1 MQFSIYKGA
10 FGAYE
15 PSLNNNRAAVSNNRT
30 AIEYWLDELATKE
43 KGTRV
48 NYLRYFKDFLKFVN
62 MTADEVLAQ
71 RIRDTASQ
79 DRKIQR
85 RFESLLLKFIAYE
98 KERGY
103 APLTLQTIWAS
114 VRSFFEIHYYPLMMR
129 KKDYPKGASNGVRR
143 ATKEAILKV
152 IESNP
157 RNKTTLTALIMA
169 FKDSGL
175 RVSDMRKL
183 KCNVILENP
192 NADIIPITLITEK
205 TNLKAKTFFGKEAIE
220 ALKTYIEHRKKGSR
234 KIKPENVTND
244 SPLFRIW
251 KRGNVKPM
259 SRENMTTLIRNAF
272 LRIGE
277 KKVSAHSLRKKL
289 QTDLEKG
296 NVNPNWIDQILGH
309 ELINSRDAYSLPT
322 DEELKEA
329 YRNAYRFIRVSP
341 EITTSTQAPATSTQ
355 EEYSVAEARNMEEV
369 KQLLAKGYKY
379 EMDFNGIKLFTKK

>member
-1 MQFSIYKGA
+1 VK
-10 FGAYE
+10 
-15 PSLNNNRAAVSNNRT
+15 
-30 AIEYWLDELATKE
+30 
-43 KGTRV
+43 
-48 NYLRYFKDFLKFVN
+48 

-71 RIRDTASQ
+71 RIRDTANQ

-85 RFESLLLKFIAYE
+85 RFESFLLKFIAYE

-129 KKDYPKGASNGVRR
+129 KKDYPKGDSNGVRR

-152 IESNP
+152 IESKP

-183 KCNVILENP
+183 KCDVILENP
-192 NADIIPITLITEK
+192 NADVIPITVITEK

-220 ALKTYIEHRKKGSR
+220 ALKKYIEHRKKGSR
-234 KIKPENVTND
+234 KIEPENVTND

-251 KRGNVKPM
+251 RRGNVKPM

-277 KKVSAHSLRKKL
+277 KKVSAHSLRKML
-289 QTDLEKG
+289 QTNLEKA

-322 DEELKEA
+322 DEELREA
-329 YRNAYRFIRVSP
+329 YHNAYKFIKVSP
-341 EITTSTQAPATSTQ
+341 EITTPTPVLTTSIQ
-355 EEYSVAEARNMEEV
+355 EKYSVAEARNMDEV

-379 EMDFNGIKLFTKK
+379 EMDYNGVKLFKKRK